1 VNRLAVFAS
10 GYGSNLQAIIDATE
24 SGRLPDTRVAVVV
37 ADRREAYAL
46 QRAAAHSIPTLYH
59 PFLPYRKAGR
69 SRADYDAD
77 LAAKLAPY
85 RLDLV
90 ALAGWM
96 RVLTMAFLQH
106 YPNRVLNIHPALPGA
121 FPGTHAI
128 ERAFEAFQRG
138 EITETGVMVHLVPD
152 EGVDIGPVVAQQSVP
167 IYASDTLETLEA
179 RIHAVEH
186 DLYVR
191 AIAQVLGIRAGDT
204 HG

>member
-46 QRAAAHSIPTLYH
+46 QRATAHSIPTLYH

>member
-1 VNRLAVFAS
+1 MNRLAVLAS

-37 ADRREAYAL
+37 SDRREAYAL
-46 QRAAAHSIPTLYH
+46 QRAAAHGIPTIYH
-59 PFLPYRKAGR
+59 PFLPYRQAGR

-85 RLDLV
+85 RADLV
-90 ALAGWM
+90 VLAGWM
-96 RVLTMAFLQH
+96 RVLTMAFLRH
-106 YPNRVLNIHPALPGA
+106 YPNRILNIHPALPGA

-138 EITETGVMVHLVPD
+138 EIFETGVMVHLVPD
-152 EGVDIGPVVAQQSVP
+152 EGVDVGPVVVQQSVP
-167 IYASDTLETLEA
+167 ICAGDTLETLEV

-191 AIAQVLGIRAGDT
+191 AIARVLGIPTEEMRA
-204 HG
+204 